1 MNDLQEF
8 FKSVAIEK
16 KKVAEEQSRLHERE
30 QRLQPQ
36 VKVELNDLS
45 DFFGVL
51 GNAKRNLRPQTIK
64 QISETPKVEEIKLN
78 LELESFFNRLS
89 SFENALEKID
99 QPQQEPVIEEQII
112 EPEIQPETH
121 KAENRIIREVI
132 EETPEEKVEEVKPV
146 DLNELRFPTKEMMS
160 ESEDTNVSQLAEAM
174 NRFNKKDEIITEEIS
189 DLEQLKR
196 EFKNFKDTV
205 IKQMSTISGGG
216 EVNLL
221 KLDDI
226 DTGAIGDGKVLS
238 YNSGTGKLQFVTG
251 GAGALAD
258 LTDVD
263 DTDLANDS
271 IMQYNSTSGKFEF
284 TNELDGGTV

>member
-8 FKSVAIEK
+8 FKSVAVEK
-16 KKVAEEQSRLHERE
+16 NKVSEEQARIHARE
-30 QRLQPQ
+30 QRLEPQ

-45 DFFGVL
+45 DFFGTL
-51 GNAKRNLRPQTIK
+51 ANTKRNLAPKTIMDSVTPAKPEQTK
-64 QISETPKVEEIKLN
+64 MN

-89 SFENALEKID
+89 TFENALE
-99 QPQQEPVIEEQII
+99 EQINI
-112 EPEIQPETH
+112 P
-121 KAENRIIREVI
+121 
-132 EETPEEKVEEVKPV
+132 TPEDKVEVVISEKEEKSSTQLLA
-146 DLNELRFPTKEMMS
+146 DAMTKF
-160 ESEDTNVSQLAEAM
+160 T
-174 NRFNKKDEIITEEIS
+174 KDSPGHMAPPIITEEKSELNKIK
-189 DLEQLKR
+189 E
-196 EFKNFKDTV
+196 EFRHFKEMV
-205 IKQMSTISGGG
+205 IKQMSSIGGGG

-238 YNSGTGKLQFVTG
+238 YNASTGKLQFITG
-251 GAGALAD
+251 GVGALAD

>member
-8 FKSVAIEK
+8 FQSVAVEK
-16 KKVAEEQSRLHERE
+16 KKVAKEQARIQAREERLN
-30 QRLQPQ
+30 PQ
-36 VKVELNDLS
+36 VTVELSDLS
-45 DFFGVL
+45 DFFGIL
-51 GNAKRNLRPQTIK
+51 GSAKRNYKPKTIMDSVSPAKPEQTK
-64 QISETPKVEEIKLN
+64 MN

-112 EPEIQPETH
+112 EPEIH

-205 IKQMSTISGGG
+205 IKQMSTIGGGG

-221 KLDDI
+221 NLDDI

-238 YNSGTGKLQFVTG
+238 YNSSTGKLQFVTSSGG
-251 GAGALAD
+251 GALTD